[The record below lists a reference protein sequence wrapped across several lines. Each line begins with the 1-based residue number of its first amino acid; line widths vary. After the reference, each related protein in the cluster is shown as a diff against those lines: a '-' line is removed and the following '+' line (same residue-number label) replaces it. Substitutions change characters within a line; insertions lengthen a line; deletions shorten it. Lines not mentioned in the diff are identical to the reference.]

1 MRIKQTHI
9 ILLLL
14 VVNILFLQLTDIDSN
29 FVSNFY
35 SETETEESINDIY
48 ELESEE
54 DRSASDSDGGKN
66 AVASIQNSLSHPLFN
81 WKSNSLFC
89 ESTDLSQRPQL
100 FILYCCLM
108 LDC

>member
-9 ILLLL
+9 ILFLL
-14 VVNILFLQLTDIDSN
+14 VVSTLSLQFTNIDSN
-29 FVSNFY
+29 FY
-35 SETETEESINDIY
+35 LETETEESINDID

-66 AVASIQNSLSHPLFN
+66 AVASIQNSLSHHLFS

-100 FILYCCLM
+100 FILYCCLK